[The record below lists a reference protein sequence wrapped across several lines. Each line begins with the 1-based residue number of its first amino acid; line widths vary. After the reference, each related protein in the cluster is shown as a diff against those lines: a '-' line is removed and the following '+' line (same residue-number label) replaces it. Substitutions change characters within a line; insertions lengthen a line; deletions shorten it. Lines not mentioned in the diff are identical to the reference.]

1 MTTPSGF
8 GGKPTQLL
16 SPCSLRWQ
24 LQRDQDVENNHEIK
38 GLQTL
43 EPTLHSSADQPELL
57 TWTTKPRSS
66 LSMMSSYKPSVKQR
80 MPSQRSNVSP
90 YCPSTCLYFLML
102 VAVAVA
108 WICSSAKSMLSC
120 RFCSPNMSSW
130 IVLLYKVYWH
140 SAKCQ
145 LRFLEMVLR
154 NFHTQTKSAS
164 LRKHSHY

>member
-102 VAVAVA
+102 AL
-108 WICSSAKSMLSC
+108 W
-120 RFCSPNMSSW
+120 
-130 IVLLYKVYWH
+130 
-140 SAKCQ
+140 Q
-145 LRFLEMVLR
+145 
-154 NFHTQTKSAS
+154 
-164 LRKHSHY
+164 